1 MASLTNW
8 LSVCLQTKWLWVWVP
23 LQSLKL
29 QILRLFRARNSLTFR
44 QLTIECR
51 FTLKHVP
58 DMVRK
63 YSHINDKS
71 KLLLLQNINNL
82 QAQIKT
88 LIDISK
94 QNYFYRIL
102 QKLVSTSLYTK
113 CYWFLLKTF
122 INNKKFPCIPPLY
135 NDDKFVCGF

>member
-1 MASLTNW
+1 MVSLTNW
-8 LSVCLQTKWLWVWVP
+8 LSVSSQTKWLWVWVP

-29 QILRLFRARNSLTFR
+29 QILRLFRARSSLTFR

-51 FTLKHVP
+51 FTLKHVR
-58 DMVRK
+58 DMVRT
-63 YSHINDKS
+63 YNHINDKS
-71 KLLLLQNINNL
+71 KILLLQNINNL

-88 LIDISK
+88 LTDISK
-94 QNYFYRIL
+94 QNYFYRIF
-102 QKLVSTSLYTK
+102 QKLVSMSLYTK
-113 CYWFLLKTF
+113 CYWSLLKTF

>member
-29 QILRLFRARNSLTFR
+29 QILRLFRARSSLTFR

-51 FTLKHVP
+51 FTLKHVR
-58 DMVRK
+58 DMVRT

-135 NDDKFVCGF
+135 NDDKFACGF